1 MINKKKQMCSYYH
14 KKAIMSTSSK
24 RKVSKFKERIK
35 DGPFFLCVVCHC
47 CLYRRSVVIFDQN
60 KYNLEISPLFY
71 IKSFGSST
79 YISETC
85 SKKCR
90 KCEIPCRQYRTS

>member
-1 MINKKKQMCSYYH
+1 M
-14 KKAIMSTSSK
+14 
-24 RKVSKFKERIK
+24 
-35 DGPFFLCVVCHC
+35 
-47 CLYRRSVVIFDQN
+47 VIFDQN